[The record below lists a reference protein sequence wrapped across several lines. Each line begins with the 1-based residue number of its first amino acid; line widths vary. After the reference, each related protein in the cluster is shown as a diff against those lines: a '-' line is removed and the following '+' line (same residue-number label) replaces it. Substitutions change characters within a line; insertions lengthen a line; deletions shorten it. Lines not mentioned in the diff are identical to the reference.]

1 MESVQDLLVTHWAEW
16 ITRIKPRQNYFCA
29 IYSSSMG
36 KIKFRLKHEK
46 HCERWGYSQHRG
58 VVGRPPKKKR
68 VSTPLAVCY
77 TIIFTQTYF
86 MHS

>member
-1 MESVQDLLVTHWAEW
+1 
-16 ITRIKPRQNYFCA
+16 
-29 IYSSSMG
+29 MG
-36 KIKFRLKHEK
+36 KIKFRLKHVK
-46 HCERWGYSQHRG
+46 HCERLGYSQHRG

-68 VSTPLAVCY
+68 VSTPQAVCFKVY